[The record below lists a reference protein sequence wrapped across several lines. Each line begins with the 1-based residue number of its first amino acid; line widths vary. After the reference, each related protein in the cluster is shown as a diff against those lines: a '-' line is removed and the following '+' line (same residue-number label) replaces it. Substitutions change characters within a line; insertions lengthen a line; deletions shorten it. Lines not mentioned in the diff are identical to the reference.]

1 MAKFQLRGT
10 YTSTM
15 VIMDNSPEYDNMA
28 QGFSLAYDRQDS
40 SAHVI
45 FWVRAK
51 TTQHLTAAETT
62 RHHQLCTNDNSS
74 PNGFLYFSPNISSCH
89 FANISAS
96 TQTAAIGCRG
106 DILMNLFKFNRK
118 YGERGIFCRN
128 IIKVAYQGAYLHR
141 GGYDKSAL
149 LPHAQLCRK
158 LELLKKIEQGIIFRL
173 V

>member
-1 MAKFQLRGT
+1 M
-10 YTSTM
+10 
-15 VIMDNSPEYDNMA
+15 
-28 QGFSLAYDRQDS
+28 
-40 SAHVI
+40 
-45 FWVRAK
+45 
-51 TTQHLTAAETT
+51 TT
-62 RHHQLCTNDNSS
+62 RPQMDFCIFPLIFQVVILLTY
-74 PNGFLYFSPNISSCH
+74 L
-89 FANISAS
+89 AS